1 MTSIESLV
9 SAHRTTLTDLYTSLT
24 SSPTPLVEAH
34 LSELSALVAAKV
46 DEQRFAAEAEVAV
59 AEKRLADGWKRVND
73 WQAALGEPT
82 KEARTKGDGPLL
94 KLAEDVEAV
103 IEGMKGRM
111 QERGTLIVGL
121 QRSLAELR
129 EIVGRDWLQV
139 ELEDVEKGWEEL
151 DLRLERMSGLEREVM
166 RCEAEIAHRRD
177 TLNANANEIFA
188 LRNELGIHQDT
199 TPSDNPSSSAAD
211 PLDEEVLWHLGVG
224 EARQPRKEII
234 PTMENMLRIEAKRK
248 WLEEEKDSRN
258 NFIQATYDKLY
269 PLWTMLGVS
278 EDEMDA
284 FVNRWMGSTQDVVN
298 AYQNELARMNALK
311 RSNLSTFIQRER
323 EALTALWDTLYL
335 SHPQRLAQFPAYA
348 ISVEP
353 TRVWNAAHGCEDELV
368 SDNVSEELLV
378 AHERERERLEKDV
391 EEARPVL
398 ERLTKYFEVV
408 EKMKALEAAAADPSR
423 LTSRGSSARLLQEER
438 DRKRVQ
444 KEKPKLEAELR
455 SLIPQWEAAN
465 NRPFL
470 VNGVSFIDGLD
481 QQQRA
486 EELEKENKKRAKLGA
501 STSSSSHAPA
511 RPLKPQQTGTSSH
524 SVAPLKRQMTGA
536 STRST
541 SSSSS
546 HPPAKRQTPMATGS
560 STASH
565 PPRPK
570 SVLGDANSRSQ
581 PHGPIKA
588 QMTGPGRARA
598 GTLSASVSASTPGGG
613 MRIPAGWGAGAGPS
627 AAGAG
632 MSAGGAGAG
641 YLAAQQTGQLQKSG
655 LLGTLIP
662 DLFRPRVFLQ
672 AEFPRSGAAVQL
684 GNEVS
689 PEAAKEE
696 PRVQFV
702 AEDPAATSEAL
713 YTLVVV
719 DPDAPSRSAPN
730 ASPFLH
736 LVLPGLKPPSLD
748 RLAATGETGD
758 VAAAEGSMVEKTQA
772 AWVEWTGPAP
782 PEGAGPH
789 RYVYLLYLQPP
800 PAAGSVFL
808 PGRSPS
814 ISTPEA
820 RQNFDLDAFVEDH
833 ELVLV
838 GANFMLASRPGLFDL
853 RRSSPL

>member
-9 SAHRTTLTDLYTSLT
+9 SAHCTTLTDLYTSLT

-34 LSELSALVAAKV
+34 LSELSALVAAKIE
-46 DEQRFAAEAEVAV
+46 EQRFAAEAEVAA
-59 AEKRLADGWKRVND
+59 AEKRLADGWKRVHD
-73 WQAALGEPT
+73 WQAALGEPI
-82 KEARTKGDGPLL
+82 KEAKKKGDGPLL
-94 KLAEDVEAV
+94 NLAEEVEGV

-111 QERGTLIVGL
+111 NERGTLIVGL
-121 QRSLAELR
+121 QRSLLELR

-139 ELEDVEKGWEEL
+139 ELEDVEQGWEEL
-151 DLRLERMSGLEREVM
+151 DLRLERMSSLEREVM

-177 TLNANANEIFA
+177 TLHAHANEIFA

-199 TPSDNPSSSAAD
+199 NPSDTPSSSPAD

-224 EARQPRKEII
+224 EARQPRKEIV
-234 PTMENMLRIEAKRK
+234 PTTENVLRIEAKRK

-258 NFIQATYDKLY
+258 NLIQTTYDKLY

-278 EDEMDA
+278 EDEMEA

-298 AYQNELARMNALK
+298 AYQDELARMNTLK

-335 SHPQRLAQFPAYA
+335 SHPQRLAQFPAYT

-353 TRVWNAAHGCEDELV
+353 SRVWNAAHGCEDELV
-368 SDNVSEELLV
+368 NDNVSEELLV
-378 AHERERERLEKDV
+378 AHERERERLEKEV

-398 ERLTKYFEVV
+398 ERLAKYFDVV

-536 STRST
+536 SSRST

-546 HPPAKRQTPMATGS
+546 HPPAKRQIPMTTGS

-570 SVLGDANSRSQ
+570 SVLGDANSRPHQ
-581 PHGPIKA
+581 AQPPHGPIKA
-588 QMTGPGRARA
+588 QMTGTGRARA

-627 AAGAG
+627 AVGAG
-632 MSAGGAGAG
+632 MSAGGAVVI
-641 YLAAQQTGQLQKSG
+641 LPLQGVQSALHKSG

-662 DLFRPRVFLQ
+662 DLFRPKVFLQ
-672 AEFPRSGAAVQL
+672 VEFPSSGAAVQL
-684 GNEVS
+684 GNDVS
-689 PEAAKEE
+689 LDDANEA
-696 PRVQFV
+696 PRVEFV
-702 AEDPAATSEAL
+702 AEDPASPAESL

-719 DPDAPSRSAPN
+719 DPDAPSRADPKW
-730 ASPFLH
+730 SPFLH
-736 LVLPGLKPPSLD
+736 FVLPGLKPQSAD
-748 RLAATGETGD
+748 SIAATVDKGELAA
-758 VAAAEGSMVEKTQA
+758 AAGLVEKTKEA
-772 AWVEWTGPAP
+772 LVEWMGPAP
-782 PEGAGPH
+782 PEGTGPH
-789 RYVYLLYLQPP
+789 RYVYLLYLQPSP
-800 PAAGSVFL
+800 SVFL
-808 PGRSPS
+808 PGRRLSLGGPQ
-814 ISTPEA
+814 E
-820 RQNFDLDAFVEDH
+820 RQNFDLDAFVEDN
-833 ELVLV
+833 ELVLSE
-838 GANFMLASRPGLFDL
+838 AK
-853 RRSSPL
+853 